1 MSPNIHLSRQ
11 TAPTAVGRR
20 RNRWYAYTYL
30 NSALKVDEMLTTA

>member
-20 RNRWYAYTYL
+20 RNRWYIYTYF
-30 NSALKVDEMLTTA
+30 NCALKDEMLTTA